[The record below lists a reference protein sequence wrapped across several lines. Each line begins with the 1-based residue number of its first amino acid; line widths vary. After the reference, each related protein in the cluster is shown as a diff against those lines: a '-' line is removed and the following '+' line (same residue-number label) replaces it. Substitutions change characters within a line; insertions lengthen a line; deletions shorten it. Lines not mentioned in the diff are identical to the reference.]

1 MAILSRSGARDEAWR
16 VADRLTHGAVSA
28 AAADASVMAESAWV
42 SGVRPAVSAASALG
56 RGAADAAGAVAA
68 EASAAVERVERE
80 LSAAG
85 FFARFRADRGGRA
98 FEEHGP
104 VPVWCVDADGETLVT
119 ADADGCVV
127 ARYFGEPEA

>member
-1 MAILSRSGARDEAWR
+1 
-16 VADRLTHGAVSA
+16 
-28 AAADASVMAESAWV
+28 
-42 SGVRPAVSAASALG
+42 VSAASALG

-80 LSAAG
+80 LSAG
-85 FFARFRADRGGRA
+85 FFARFRADQRGRA